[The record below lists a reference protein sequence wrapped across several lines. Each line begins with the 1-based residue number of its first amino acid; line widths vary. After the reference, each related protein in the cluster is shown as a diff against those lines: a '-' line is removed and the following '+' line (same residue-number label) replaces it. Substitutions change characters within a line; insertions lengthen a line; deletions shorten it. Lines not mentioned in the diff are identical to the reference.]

1 MPLDPNANNDLQW
14 DLSDIHDKSA
24 AKDFVLKFQK
34 ALCVYSPSVE
44 QVYSN
49 YGIFFPRDENSKMVV
64 LPNDQAYHDT
74 FQHINREAV
83 VKTGLHIIPGQ
94 IIRKEG
100 LQLAIPSKKDPNQLK
115 FMPFKNGLLGILK
128 QINKADPFL
137 PILAK
142 GDLRE
147 FEAKHPSLHLHK
159 IQLSQL
165 TDRSAL
171 ERSSLK
177 TTIKE
182 KLIKFYK
189 AL

>member
-1 MPLDPNANNDLQW
+1 MSLDSNSNSDLQW
-14 DLSDIHDKSA
+14 DLEDIHDKDA
-24 AKDFVLKFQK
+24 AKNFVLKFQK
-34 ALCVYSPSVE
+34 SLCVYSPSVE

-74 FQHINREAV
+74 FQHINRDAV
-83 VKTGLHIIPGQ
+83 IKTGLHIIPGQ

-100 LQLAIPSKKDPNQLK
+100 LQLAIPSKSKPGKLK

-147 FEAKHPSLHLHK
+147 FEEQHPSLHLHK
-159 IQLSQL
+159 IQLSKL
-165 TDRSAL
+165 TDRSSL

-177 TTIKE
+177 NTIKD

-189 AL
+189 SI

>member
-1 MPLDPNANNDLQW
+1 MALESSSNSDLHW
-14 DLSDIHDKSA
+14 DLDDIQDKDA
-24 AKDFVLKFQK
+24 AKNFVLKFQK

-49 YGIFFPRDENSKMVV
+49 YGIYFPRDENSKMVV
-64 LPNDQAYHDT
+64 LPNDGAYHDT
-74 FQHINREAV
+74 FQRINREAV
-83 VKTGLHIIPGQ
+83 IKTGLHIIPGQ

-100 LQLAIPSKKDPNQLK
+100 LQLAIPSKVDPEKLK
-115 FMPFKNGLLGILK
+115 FMAFKSGLLGILK

-147 FEAKHPSLHLHK
+147 FEEQHPSLHLHK

-189 AL
+189 SL